1 MVEMNSIDSSS
12 TIDHAGLW
20 RGEELWARDDWEIRL
35 TADEI
40 DQLERAVAGCA
51 DREVDEIGQEHF
63 VLGSF
68 SERLKLAQCRL
79 ENGAGFVYVR
89 GFPVNRFDE
98 GQLRRLF
105 WGIAIY
111 LGAPVSQSAAG
122 ERLFSVAD
130 AGYAP
135 EDARSRGPNTS
146 RKLSFHT
153 DRCDVIGFCCHRQA
167 KQGGEN
173 YIVSSMALYNAILE
187 QRPDL
192 LAVLCEPFY
201 YLRHTVDGGNDR
213 PWCRQPVFSFC
224 EGHFAANLLRVL
236 IDRAHAHP
244 DLPDL
249 TPAQTE
255 ALDLVETLAGD
266 SEMHATF
273 RQEPGDMVFMNNW
286 VTLHKRSA
294 FEDWPELERRR
305 HILRI
310 WLSMPNSRPLDP
322 MYVDNYGTVAAGA
335 LRGGM
340 KQKV

>member
-1 MVEMNSIDSSS
+1 MNSNGSNSA
-12 TIDHAGLW
+12 IDHSGLW
-20 RGEELWARDDWEIRL
+20 RGEGLWARDDWEIRL

-40 DQLERAVAGCA
+40 DQLGRAAEGCA
-51 DREVDEIGQEHF
+51 QMEVEAIEPQHF
-63 VLGSF
+63 VLGDF
-68 SERLKLAQCRL
+68 AGRLKTVQCQL
-79 ENGAGFVYVR
+79 EEGAGFAFVR
-89 GFPVNRFDE
+89 GLPKGRFDE
-98 GQLRRLF
+98 ERLRRLF
-105 WGIAIY
+105 WGIAIH
-111 LGAPVSQSAAG
+111 LGTPVSQSAVG
-122 ERLFSVAD
+122 QRLFSVAD

-201 YLRHTVDGGNDR
+201 YLRHTVDGGNDE

-249 TPAQTE
+249 TPEQTK

-266 SEMHATF
+266 PEMHATF

-340 KQKV
+340 KQKA

>member
-1 MVEMNSIDSSS
+1 MEEMNSIDSSS
-12 TIDHAGLW
+12 AIDHSGLW
-20 RGEELWARDDWEIRL
+20 CGEELWARDDWEIRL
-35 TADEI
+35 TDDEI
-40 DQLERAVAGCA
+40 DQLGCA
-51 DREVDEIGQEHF
+51 VEGCAGMDVESIEPQHF
-63 VLGSF
+63 VLGDF
-68 SERLKLAQCRL
+68 ACRLKQVQRQL
-79 ENGAGFVYVR
+79 EEGAGFTFLR
-89 GFPVNRFDE
+89 GLPIERFE
-98 GQLRRLF
+98 EEQLRRLF
-105 WGIAIY
+105 WGIGIH
-111 LGAPVSQSAAG
+111 LGTPVSQSAAG
-122 ERLFSVAD
+122 ERLFSVMD

-167 KQGGEN
+167 KRGGEN

-201 YLRHTVDGGNDR
+201 YLRHTVDGGNDK

-249 TPAQTE
+249 TPEQTE
-255 ALDLVETLAGD
+255 ALDLMETLAGD
-266 SEMHATF
+266 PEMHATF

-294 FEDWPELERRR
+294 FEDWPEPERRR
-305 HILRI
+305 QILRI

-322 MYVDNYGTVAAGA
+322 MFADNYGAVSAGA

-340 KQKV
+340 RPKA

>member
-1 MVEMNSIDSSS
+1 MKATISNSI
-12 TIDHAGLW
+12 IDHPGLW
-20 RGEELWARDDWEIRL
+20 RGEELWRRDDWEVRL
-35 TADEI
+35 SDDELR
-40 DQLERAVAGCA
+40 QLESAAANCA
-51 DREVDEIGQEHF
+51 NIEVEAIGPDDF
-63 VLGSF
+63 VLSDLTG
-68 SERLKLAQCRL
+68 RL
-79 ENGAGFVYVR
+79 EAMQRRLEDGAGFAFVR
-89 GFPVNRFDE
+89 GLPANWLDE
-98 GQLRRLF
+98 GQLRRMF
-105 WGIAIY
+105 WGIALH
-111 LGAPVSQSAAG
+111 LGSAVSQSAEG
-122 ERLFSVAD
+122 DRLFSVAD

-167 KQGGEN
+167 KSGGEN
-173 YIVSSMALYNAILE
+173 YVVNSMAIYNAILK

-192 LAVLCEPFY
+192 LAVLREPFY

-213 PWCRQPVFSFC
+213 SWCRQPIFSFC

-236 IDRAHAHP
+236 IDRAHTHP

-249 TPAQTE
+249 TPEQTE
-255 ALDLVETLAGD
+255 ALDLVESLASD
-266 SEMHATF
+266 PALHATF
-273 RQEPGDMVFMNNW
+273 RQEPGDMVFLNNW

-294 FEDWPELERRR
+294 FEDWPEPERRR

-322 MYVDNYGTVAAGA
+322 MFADNYGSVEAGA

-340 KQKV
+340 KAKMEN